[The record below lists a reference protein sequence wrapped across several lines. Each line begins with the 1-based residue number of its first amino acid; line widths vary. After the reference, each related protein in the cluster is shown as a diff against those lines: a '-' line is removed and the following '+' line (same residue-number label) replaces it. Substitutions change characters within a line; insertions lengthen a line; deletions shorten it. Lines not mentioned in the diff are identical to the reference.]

1 MGDIVRLVQPGISVE
16 SVEMLRFAIS
26 TLQGGGA
33 VPIGAALI
41 LLYPGRHFV
50 LDLAGSAR
58 SDPTRLQGVLSR
70 FNDELGKLPP
80 YPERA

>member
-1 MGDIVRLVQPGISVE
+1 MGEVVKLVRPVISVE

-26 TLQGGGA
+26 TLQGGGE

-50 LDLAGSAR
+50 LDMAGSAR

-70 FNDELGKLPP
+70 FNYEIGKLPP
-80 YPERA
+80 EPELA